1 VPDEGSNW
9 FVDAMCVLAGA
20 EHKAEAEEWINFI
33 CRTESCLANMDFIWY
48 ASPNQEALASYPAYY
63 EENNGEALDPELYQ
77 IMAAPADVLERC
89 EVYQNLPAGTLAL
102 YSELWV
108 ELGIE

>member
-1 VPDEGSNW
+1 
-9 FVDAMCVLAGA
+9 
-20 EHKAEAEEWINFI
+20 
-33 CRTESCLANMDFIWY
+33 MDYIWY
-48 ASPNQEALASYPAYY
+48 ASPNAEALEQYPAYY

-77 IMAAPADVLERC
+77 IMAAPAEVLERC

-108 ELGIE
+108 ELGIG